1 VNDLHVVALHYS
13 VVVGPHCDFDQAP
26 PLKHEE
32 VAFAVEIAGTAATFT
47 MKEHFAS
54 ESEARAAVQPFID
67 SWHVVSDLER
77 DPNVFRLEFERADV
91 IDRAPTPGIASAVG
105 VAECLRVTAHAVG
118 HTKYGRFPEPATSFY
133 VSHEVEAMHWQY
145 QGHWQGKIPLP
156 HMCYSLSTILESNG
170 NGKNKRRAASLKWGI
185 HEDVLKKVGEL
196 TTRKG
201 GPTARKAEGR
211 HAELTGAEHAWLE
224 AAAKMMIRRAG
235 EVAANPAGPHRQL
248 TFSDLPPL

>member
-91 IDRAPTPGIASAVG
+91 IDRAPTPGIAS
-105 VAECLRVTAHAVG
+105 ER
-118 HTKYGRFPEPATSFY
+118 
-133 VSHEVEAMHWQY
+133 
-145 QGHWQGKIPLP
+145 
-156 HMCYSLSTILESNG
+156 
-170 NGKNKRRAASLKWGI
+170 
-185 HEDVLKKVGEL
+185 
-196 TTRKG
+196 
-201 GPTARKAEGR
+201 
-211 HAELTGAEHAWLE
+211 
-224 AAAKMMIRRAG
+224 
-235 EVAANPAGPHRQL
+235 
-248 TFSDLPPL
+248 